1 LLAEKF
7 RLFSGVFGAS
17 DEVLGAIESGVDFEK
32 RIASIYQRCRTTEQ
46 IQFEFDQL
54 QSELETEIATGQQD
68 AREKLLD
75 NFDQEVVEKVR
86 VDSRNILDR
95 FNEQLWQLTR
105 QLLAQFACFDEHGY
119 SFTLH
124 SNPFPSENIHP
135 GPYRMGKAVEDA
147 NTYRVGHPLA
157 QRVIDRGK
165 SLILSTAEVNFQYN
179 GSGKKIAVL
188 EPLIGKKGWLICTQF
203 TVTALETEDVI
214 AFSALTDNGDSLD
227 DTQCRRLFDLQAIAG
242 SACDIPSTP
251 SSVLAAAQSNCRQ
264 AFLDET
270 TSRNGL
276 RVEERKV
283 ASCRR
288 SSARI

>member
-1 LLAEKF
+1 
-7 RLFSGVFGAS
+7 
-17 DEVLGAIESGVDFEK
+17 
-32 RIASIYQRCRTTEQ
+32 
-46 IQFEFDQL
+46 
-54 QSELETEIATGQQD
+54 
-68 AREKLLD
+68 
-75 NFDQEVVEKVR
+75 
-86 VDSRNILDR
+86 
-95 FNEQLWQLTR
+95 
-105 QLLAQFACFDEHGY
+105 
-119 SFTLH
+119 
-124 SNPFPSENIHP
+124 
-135 GPYRMGKAVEDA
+135 MGKAVEDA